1 MADSSR
7 MSAANEEHAQLGSNS
22 VADSQ
27 KSKSVTD
34 NGLNEAKILTAFLDS
49 GVSVVSFLDL

>member
-1 MADSSR
+1 
-7 MSAANEEHAQLGSNS
+7 MSAANEEHARLGRNS
-22 VADSQ
+22 DADSP

-34 NGLNEAKILTAFLDS
+34 NGLNEAKTLTAFLDS